1 MTNEIT
7 TYQQADLPAL
17 SAEQVRARVNLIQQ
31 VMKGVMKPGV
41 HYGTIPGTDKPT
53 LYKPGAE
60 TLAVTFRIAI
70 DPLVD
75 DLSTDDEAHI
85 RVTCRGI
92 SQDTGAVLGS
102 GIGEASSNEE
112 RYHWRKAVCD
122 EEFEAT
128 AEDRRRVKWAK
139 GKGGSIYTVKQVRTV
154 PADVANTVLKQAK
167 KRAQVDMTLSITG
180 ASDIFAQDIEDLPA
194 EMRSVIA
201 EEQKSDGDQA
211 RIGPVALM
219 VLEQLMVAKGITEK
233 QAKAN
238 LSRKEHFTGELTEM
252 STGTW
257 ERLCAGLAKMPDV
270 QAEPEK
276 KDTFE
281 AGYKAAYDAVH
292 QAEMEREQ
300 EKPESPIATD
310 ANGEVIDQEPEDLR
324 DVPGA
329 GPEEID
335 DFWPADDADG
345 MHNASNPTK
354 GETVTTGEVCTEKQR
369 KLVYAKSKA
378 AGVDDDSLHQII
390 RMVGGVESSR
400 DLPFDKVDDVLTAI
414 AGFKPRQEAMA

>member
-7 TYQQADLPAL
+7 TYQQADQPAL
-17 SAEQVRARVNLIQQ
+17 TAEQVRARVNLIQQ
-31 VMKGVMKPGV
+31 VMHGVMKAGV
-41 HYGTIPGTDKPT
+41 HYGTVPGTDKPT

-92 SQDTGAVLGS
+92 HQDTGAVLGS
-102 GIGEASSNEE
+102 GVGEASSNEE
-112 RYHWRKAVCD
+112 KYRWRRAVCD

-128 AEDRRRVKWAK
+128 PEDRRRVKWTRK
-139 GKGGSIYTVKQVRTV
+139 RDGSTYIVKQVRTQ
-154 PADVANTVLKQAK
+154 PADVANTILKMAK
-167 KRAQVDMTLSITG
+167 KRAQVDMTLSVTG

-194 EMRSVIA
+194 EMRSVAA
-201 EEQKSDGDQA
+201 EEHKSDGDQA
-211 RIGPVALM
+211 TIGPVALM
-219 VLEQLMVAKGITEK
+219 VLEQLMVSKGVDEK
-233 QAKAN
+233 QVKAN
-238 LSRKEHFTGELTEM
+238 LSRKEHFTGELIEM
-252 STGTW
+252 PTAMW
-257 ERLCAGLAKMPDV
+257 ERLCTGLAKMPDK
-270 QAEPEK
+270 EPSEK
-276 KDTFE
+276 ATAPE
-281 AGYKAAYDAVH
+281 VIDAIL
-292 QAEMEREQ
+292 AKP
-300 EKPESPIATD
+300 KPEPPIVTD

-335 DFWPADDADG
+335 DFWPADDMAG
-345 MHNASNPTK
+345 MHNASNPAK

-378 AGVDDDSLHQII
+378 AGVDDESLHQII
-390 RMVGGVESSR
+390 RMAGGVESSR
-400 DLPFDKVDDVLTAI
+400 DLPFDKVDAVLAAI
-414 AGFKPRQEAMA
+414 ANFKPAQGAMAS

>member
-17 SAEQVRARVNLIQQ
+17 TAEQVRARVNLIQQ

-122 EEFEAT
+122 EEFNDT
-128 AEDRRRVKWAK
+128 PEDRRRVKWAK
-139 GKGGSIYTVKQVRTV
+139 GKGGSVYTVKQVRTV

-194 EMRSVIA
+194 EMRSVVA
-201 EEQKSDGDQA
+201 EDQKSDGDQA
-211 RIGPVALM
+211 TIGPVALM
-219 VLEQLMVAKGITEK
+219 VLEQLMVAKGVTEK

-238 LSRKEHFTGELTEM
+238 LSRKEHFNGELAEM
-252 STGTW
+252 PTATW
-257 ERLCAGLAKMPDV
+257 ERLCAGLAKMPDKTPNEEDHPTPPQV
-270 QAEPEK
+270 I
-276 KDTFE
+276 
-281 AGYKAAYDAVH
+281 DAIL
-292 QAEMEREQ
+292 AKS
-300 EKPESPIATD
+300 KPEPPIVTD
-310 ANGEVIDQEPEDLR
+310 ANGEVIDQEPEE

-345 MHNASNPTK
+345 MHNASNPAK

-378 AGVDDDSLHQII
+378 AGLDDDSLHQII
-390 RMVGGVESSR
+390 RMAGGVESSR
-400 DLPFDKVDDVLTAI
+400 DLPFDKVDDVLAAI
-414 AGFKPRQEAMA
+414 ADFRPRQGAIA